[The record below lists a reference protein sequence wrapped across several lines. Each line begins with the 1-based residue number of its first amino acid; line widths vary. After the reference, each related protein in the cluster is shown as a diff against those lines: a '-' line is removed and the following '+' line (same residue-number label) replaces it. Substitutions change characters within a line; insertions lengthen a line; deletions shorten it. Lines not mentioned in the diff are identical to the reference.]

1 MTGRAGTMAT
11 PARSG
16 RALAAV
22 AGQLERGVRHHLL
35 CPCVVMN
42 YAIVLLRFEQ
52 KRQIKKDAK

>member
-1 MTGRAGTMAT
+1 MDKDC
-11 PARSG
+11 SG
-16 RALAAV
+16 QAAHAV